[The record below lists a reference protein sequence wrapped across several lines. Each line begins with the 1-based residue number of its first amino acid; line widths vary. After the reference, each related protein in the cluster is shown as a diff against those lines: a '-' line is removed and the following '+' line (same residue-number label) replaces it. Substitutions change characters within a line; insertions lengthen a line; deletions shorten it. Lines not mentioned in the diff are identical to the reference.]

1 MSIEKTGKIF
11 GSFFLILTV
20 FLAHAQKPVYR
31 YGYLRD
37 SATQEP
43 IVLASVTNLNTKT
56 TVMTGKTGRFRIE
69 LKDNEILSFA
79 AVDYHFDTIHYTGRY
94 LTSDTLSLYLTSLS
108 HSLGNVTV
116 TGKRLSRYQLDSM
129 ERRNDFLHDVV
140 SYKIPTVSQANSGAG
155 IALNI
160 DHFSRHE
167 RNKRK
172 AWAFF
177 ESNEEEAYV
186 NYRFPASLVT
196 KYSGL
201 KNDQLQDFMQ
211 QYRPDYSWLRKNPT
225 EEDVLYYINE
235 KLKSYHGI
243 K

>member
-1 MSIEKTGKIF
+1 MGTATTRKLF
-11 GSFFLILTV
+11 GSFVLLLVF

-31 YGYLRD
+31 YGYLKD

-56 TVMTGKTGRFRIE
+56 TVMTSKTGRFRIE
-69 LKDNEILSFA
+69 LKENEILSFA
-79 AVDYHFDTIHYTGRY
+79 AVDYHFDTIHYTGKY
-94 LTSDTLSLYLTSLS
+94 ITEDTLSLFLTSLT

-116 TGKRLSRYQLDSM
+116 SGRRFSRYQLDSM
-129 ERRNDFLHDVV
+129 ERRSDFLHVV

-177 ESNEEEAYV
+177 EANEEEAYI
-186 NYRFPASLVT
+186 NYRFPAALVA

-201 KNDQLQDFMQ
+201 KNEQLQDFMQ
-211 QYRPDYSWLRKNPT
+211 QYRPDYNWLRKNTT

-235 KLKSYHGI
+235 KLKSYH
-243 K
+243 KVQ

>member
-1 MSIEKTGKIF
+1 MNPDKTRKIF
-11 GSFFLILTV
+11 GTFALLLTI
-20 FLAHAQKPVYR
+20 FLARAQQPVYR
-31 YGYLRD
+31 YGYLKD

-43 IVLASVTNLNTKT
+43 IVLASVTNLNTKQ
-56 TVMTGKTGRFRIE
+56 TVMTSKTGRFRIE
-69 LKDNEILSFA
+69 LKENEILSFA
-79 AVDYHFDTIHYTGRY
+79 AVDYHFDTIHYTGKY
-94 LTSDTLSLYLTSLS
+94 LSADTLSLYLTSLT
-108 HSLGNVTV
+108 HSLGNITV
-116 TGKRLSRYQLDSM
+116 SGKRYSRYQLDSI
-129 ERRNDFLHDVV
+129 ERRNDFLHVV

-177 ESNEEEAYV
+177 ESNEEEAYI
-186 NYRFPASLVT
+186 NYRFPASLVA

-211 QYRPDYSWLRKNPT
+211 EYRPEYQWLRQHT
-225 EEDVLYYINE
+225 TDEDILYYIND
-235 KLKSYHGI
+235 KLKAYHGI

>member
-1 MSIEKTGKIF
+1 MRIDITRKIF
-11 GSFFLILTV
+11 GSIVLLLTV
-20 FLAHAQKPVYR
+20 FPAQAQKPVYR
-31 YGYLRD
+31 YGYLKD

-43 IVLASVTNLNTKT
+43 IILASVTNLNTKQ
-56 TVMTGKTGRFRIE
+56 TVMTSKTGRFRIE
-69 LKDNEILSFA
+69 LKENDILSFA
-79 AVDYHFDTIHYTGRY
+79 AVDYHFDTIHFTGKY
-94 LTSDTLSLYLTSLS
+94 VTADTLSLYLTSLS

-116 TGKRLSRYQLDSM
+116 SGKRLSRYELDSL
-129 ERRNDFLHDVV
+129 ERRNDFLHVV

-155 IALNI
+155 IALNL

-177 ESNEEEAYV
+177 ESNEEEAYI

-201 KNDQLQDFMQ
+201 KNEQLQDFMQ
-211 QYRPDYSWLRKNPT
+211 QYRPDYNWLRKNTT

-235 KLKSYHGI
+235 KLKAYHGV